1 MRLVWLAG
9 FALVACGHPQHT
21 SEPAGVPAITP
32 RLPPPPPIVDLD
44 APDAAYRV
52 AVALQLQPGWA
63 QFLDDCRLRLPVSH
77 PLNAMALAATAE
89 IGIDAAGRV
98 VDVHVESSGN
108 VDYDRAVRQVIEDAA
123 PLPRPPRTLWA
134 DDDLVHVRWLFA
146 RDRRQAGP
154 ATARVVPH
162 DLRTFAGAAELG
174 AFGLVEAEDGTT
186 NALALPRA
194 SLFAPLYGAGSADR
208 FRAHAEAR
216 GVAAVAAA
224 IPNLADDV
232 DTLEDLAKI
241 GLRAGPRTQT
251 AIGRLP
257 GL

>member
-1 MRLVWLAG
+1 MAQIVVPFRGESGKQRLDVPEELRATLALAMLG
-9 FALVACGHPQHT
+9 DVLT
-21 SEPAGVPAITP
+21 AGVATG
-32 RLPPPPPIVDLD
+32 RTLLVTGDTAARELGSELGAELVDD
-44 APDAAYRV
+44 PGGGQGP
-52 AVALQLQPGWA
+52 AVAAALEQVENGVVL
-63 QFLDDCRLRLPVSH
+63 V
-77 PLNAMALAATAE
+77 LNA
-89 IGIDAAGRV
+89 
-98 VDVHVESSGN
+98 DV
-108 VDYDRAVRQVIEDAA
+108 
-123 PLPRPPRTLWA
+123 PC
-134 DDDLVHVRWLFA
+134 
-146 RDRRQAGP
+146 
-154 ATARVVPH
+154 VVPH